1 MIRITFHLWSQA
13 SPQDSGHFDR
23 YQIEGDPQTPLL
35 QALLDESARERL
47 LELERSQ
54 CAVLCNGIPQAPD
67 PEIPLS
73 QTPLEELIDPGAS
86 GGDAWMEPIR
96 ARALPILKDLAVDRA
111 ALLRLQ
117 EKARADGAPE
127 SACIA
132 CGACIAACPNA
143 SARFFCSAQS
153 PQTPEAERSLALM
166 AEAEG
171 FGVCEGFA
179 ECALVCPTGF
189 PLV

>member
-1 MIRITFHLWSQA
+1 MIRITLHIWSQA
-13 SPQDSGHFDR
+13 SPTEAGHFDR
-23 YQIEGDPQTPLL
+23 FQIEGEPQLPLQ
-35 QALLDESARERL
+35 QALLDESAREKL
-47 LELERSQ
+47 SALERAQ

-73 QTPLEELIDPGAS
+73 QTPLEDLVDPGAS
-86 GGDAWMEPIR
+86 GGDAWLEPIR
-96 ARALPILKDLAVDRA
+96 ARALPVLKDLAVDRS

-117 EKARADGAPE
+117 QKARSDGAPE

-143 SARFFCSAQS
+143 SARFFCAAQS
-153 PQTPEAERSLALM
+153 PGSPEAAQALAQM

-179 ECALVCPTGF
+179 ECALVCPKGF
-189 PLV
+189 SLV